1 MIEEIKALVEFA
13 RNSKSAVNSKLQIN
27 RIDETEA
34 KSIELKTGFKLLG
47 YKRVIDKFGIN
58 HTLKQ
63 HGNIE
68 AEKLRGQIAI
78 TSEDFELVPQIAV
91 SDNIIHV
98 SKNKFG
104 NDIILYEAIIQNT
117 FYYVEEV
124 RKGRK
129 ELCMTSMYKR
139 KPTIIK

>member
-27 RIDETEA
+27 CIDETEA
-34 KSIELKTGFKLLG
+34 KSIELKTGFKLLV

-78 TSEDFELVPQIAV
+78 NPKTTKL
-91 SDNIIHV
+91 
-98 SKNKFG
+98 K
-104 NDIILYEAIIQNT
+104 
-117 FYYVEEV
+117 
-124 RKGRK
+124 
-129 ELCMTSMYKR
+129 
-139 KPTIIK
+139 